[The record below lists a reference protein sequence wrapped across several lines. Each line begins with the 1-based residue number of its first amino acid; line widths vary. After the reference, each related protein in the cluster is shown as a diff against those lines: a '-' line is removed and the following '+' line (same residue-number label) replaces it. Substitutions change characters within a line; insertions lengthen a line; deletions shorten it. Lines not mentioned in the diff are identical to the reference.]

1 MSLPITSRDEG
12 RWLDLIAQA
21 IRLTNPK
28 VSDLG
33 PLKKAAIKATA
44 ATLPEEFQ
52 GVRDN
57 PFMRLIKGAEALQRD
72 RALDKELLITFGWTC
87 LEKLVGVDLGMHVR
101 EELRRYA
108 LKNFETFRAVLLGLS
123 KTRDSDAA

>member
-1 MSLPITSRDEG
+1 MSQPITSRDVD

-33 PLKKAAIKATA
+33 PLKKTGRTASKAIF
-44 ATLPEEFQ
+44 PEEFQ

-57 PFMRLIKGAEALQRD
+57 PFMRLVKGAEQLERGAE
-72 RALDKELLITFGWTC
+72 LDKQLLITLSWTC
-87 LEKLVGVDLGMHVR
+87 LEKLLGTDLGVVSR
-101 EELRRYA
+101 DALRIEA
-108 LKNFETFRAVLLGLS
+108 LRSYQTFRQVIGNLCFS
-123 KTRDSDAA
+123 S